1 MNQVLERPISSSLSS
16 VRIPITVGAGA
27 GAAVVNLLLA
37 VEPCITSGALA
48 EVATIWVVSAAAAVG
63 AGPIGT
69 RHGAELAVVA
79 VEAVRT
85 SALVRVLQ
93 IL

>member
-1 MNQVLERPISSSLSS
+1 MSNLNWSLYT
-16 VRIPITVGAGA
+16 VRTLLTIGARA
-27 GAAVVNLLLA
+27 GAAVVNLLLT
-37 VEPCITSGALA
+37 VETCVTCLALA
-48 EVATIWVVSAAAAVG
+48 EVATIWVVAAAATVG
-63 AGPIGT
+63 ARPVGT
-69 RHGAELAVVA
+69 RHGTQLAVVA

>member
-1 MNQVLERPISSSLSS
+1 M
-16 VRIPITVGAGA
+16 
-27 GAAVVNLLLA
+27 VNLLLT
-37 VEPCITSGALA
+37 VEPRVTSGALA
-48 EVATIWVVSAAAAVG
+48 EVATIWVVGAAAAVG

-69 RHGAELAVVA
+69 RHGAQLAVVA
-79 VEAVRT
+79 VEAVWT